1 MTELKHL
8 YGEGRRLRF
17 ALCLSLILLTTIGSS
32 LTAWSVRARSQGAQ
46 TEAASDAAADNAQ
59 DASQESGNAR
69 ETAPAGQASEHAPSS
84 ASPNAD
90 AHAERPTLQP
100 AFTVTWRRT
109 ATAPDGQTR
118 LLQTTTRS
126 QRADGA
132 YRLVHTYAAQER
144 VVAREEVSF
153 GFNGLGVFRL
163 DAERKLLD
171 FTAPL
176 VDDGAQDVLK
186 VLREDPRFDR
196 EEDVQGQQTI
206 VLRTPASRGEGYT
219 EDYRAPALGGLLL
232 KRVEASERERRVME
246 PTEIELGEPDA
257 RLFAELNQYPVDY
270 TRYEQSIAQAE
281 RGRQHDVARLM
292 RELMRRMK
300 AFKPGRR

>member
-46 TEAASDAAADNAQ
+46 AEAASDAAAERAPDT
-59 DASQESGNAR
+59 SQASGNAR
-69 ETAPAGQASEHAPSS
+69 ETAPAGQASAHAPSS
-84 ASPNAD
+84 AAPD
-90 AHAERPTLQP
+90 AERSTLPP

-126 QRADGA
+126 QRADGT

-144 VVAREEVSF
+144 AAARVEVSF
-153 GFNGLGVFRL
+153 GFTGLGLFRL
-163 DAERKLLD
+163 DAERKLLE

-176 VDDGAQDVLK
+176 VDDGAQDVPK

-206 VLRTPASRGEGYT
+206 VLRTPARRGEGYT

-232 KRVEASERERRVME
+232 KRVEASERERRVLE
-246 PTEIELGEPDA
+246 PTQIELGEPDA
-257 RLFAELNQYPVDY
+257 NLFAELNQYPVDY
-270 TRYEQSIAQAE
+270 ARYELSIAQAE
-281 RGRQHDVARLM
+281 RGRRHDVARLM
-292 RELMRRMK
+292 RELLRRMK
-300 AFKPGRR
+300 TFKPHRR

>member
-1 MTELKHL
+1 MTKLKHL
-8 YGEGRRLRF
+8 YGEGHRLRF

-32 LTAWSVRARSQGAQ
+32 LTAWSVRARSQGA
-46 TEAASDAAADNAQ
+46 EAASDAATADHAPA
-59 DASQESGNAR
+59 ASQASGNAR
-69 ETAPAGQASEHAPSS
+69 ETAPADQASAHAPSS
-84 ASPNAD
+84 SSPDAA
-90 AHAERPTLQP
+90 AHAERSTLPP

-126 QRADGA
+126 QRADGT
-132 YRLVHTYAAQER
+132 YRLVHIYAAQER
-144 VVAREEVSF
+144 AAERVEVSF
-153 GFNGLGVFRL
+153 GFTGLGIFRL

-206 VLRTPASRGEGYT
+206 VLRTPARRGEGYT
-219 EDYRAPALGGLLL
+219 EDYHAPALGGLLL
-232 KRVEASERERRVME
+232 KRVEASERERRVLE

-257 RLFAELNQYPVDY
+257 KLFTELTQYPVDY
-270 TRYEQSIAQAE
+270 ARYEQSIAQAE

-292 RELMRRMK
+292 REFMRRMK
-300 AFKPGRR
+300 TFKPGRR